1 LVRKRAKLHLQDC
14 ICSGCSRILL
24 QLQTSHTII
33 EIMVTKTQLGIAI
46 LLGSAILFVF
56 VCPLTVGPPAPLQK
70 QTQVTLFA
78 ALAFALSASVLRLIP
93 HMCTVALFGSFPG
106 EERSISDR
114 LALVCTRL
122 C

>member
-1 LVRKRAKLHLQDC
+1 M
-14 ICSGCSRILL
+14 
-24 QLQTSHTII
+24 I
-33 EIMVTKTQLGIAI
+33 EVMLTKTQLAVAV

-78 ALAFALSASVLRLIP
+78 ALAFVFTAWVLRLAP
-93 HMCTVALFGSFPG
+93 RVFTVGVFASFPG
-106 EERSISDR
+106 GERSTSDR

>member
-1 LVRKRAKLHLQDC
+1 MP
-14 ICSGCSRILL
+14 SGCSRILL
-24 QLQTSHTII
+24 QLQTSHTMI
-33 EIMVTKTQLGIAI
+33 EAMVAKTQFVVAI

-70 QTQVTLFA
+70 QTQLTLFA
-78 ALAFALSASVLRLIP
+78 ALAFVLSASVLRLVP
-93 HMCTVALFGSFPG
+93 QMCTVALFASFPD